1 MDAERFDT
9 LVATHHRE
17 IYRYLARTTFRTSEA
32 DDLAQ
37 ETFLRA
43 YRAHRT
49 LPPDANARAWLFA
62 IATNVARNHFRTESR
77 RRHAYATVHA
87 ECSVPTRTDPR
98 DRPSSTRRGARSRP
112 SFPGRPPS
120 SALPS
125 PPPRAPPPPVEPS
138 GRERLETRLADLR
151 RRALVYR
158 IFPSPLGP
166 ILIARSEEGVT
177 CVEYL
182 VGGRDFA
189 HSRLARMPGV
199 EPIEDGAEVEG
210 LYA

>member
-62 IATNVARNHFRTESR
+62 IATNVAKNHFRTESR
-77 RRHAYATVHA
+77 RRHAYPTVHA
-87 ECSVPTRTDPR
+87 AASVTASDAPQAPTPFT
-98 DRPSSTRRGARSRP
+98 
-112 SFPGRPPS
+112 
-120 SALPS
+120 
-125 PPPRAPPPPVEPS
+125 
-138 GRERLETRLADLR
+138 
-151 RRALVYR
+151 
-158 IFPSPLGP
+158 
-166 ILIARSEEGVT
+166 
-177 CVEYL
+177 
-182 VGGRDFA
+182 
-189 HSRLARMPGV
+189 
-199 EPIEDGAEVEG
+199 
-210 LYA
+210 

>member
-62 IATNVARNHFRTESR
+62 TATDVPKDHFRAVSR
-77 RRHAYATVHA
+77 LR
-87 ECSVPTRTDPR
+87 
-98 DRPSSTRRGARSRP
+98 
-112 SFPGRPPS
+112 
-120 SALPS
+120 
-125 PPPRAPPPPVEPS
+125 RAPAAV
-138 GRERLETRLADLR
+138 REIWYEADGGGPEGET
-151 RRALVYR
+151 
-158 IFPSPLGP
+158 
-166 ILIARSEEGVT
+166 
-177 CVEYL
+177 
-182 VGGRDFA
+182 
-189 HSRLARMPGV
+189 
-199 EPIEDGAEVEG
+199 
-210 LYA
+210 

>member
-77 RRHAYATVHA
+77 RRHACATVHA
-87 ECSVPTRTDPR
+87 EGSV
-98 DRPSSTRRGARSRP
+98 
-112 SFPGRPPS
+112 
-120 SALPS
+120 
-125 PPPRAPPPPVEPS
+125 
-138 GRERLETRLADLR
+138 AD
-151 RRALVYR
+151 AD
-158 IFPSPLGP
+158 GP
-166 ILIARSEEGVT
+166 EGQ
-177 CVEYL
+177 
-182 VGGRDFA
+182 
-189 HSRLARMPGV
+189 P
-199 EPIEDGAEVEG
+199 
-210 LYA
+210 